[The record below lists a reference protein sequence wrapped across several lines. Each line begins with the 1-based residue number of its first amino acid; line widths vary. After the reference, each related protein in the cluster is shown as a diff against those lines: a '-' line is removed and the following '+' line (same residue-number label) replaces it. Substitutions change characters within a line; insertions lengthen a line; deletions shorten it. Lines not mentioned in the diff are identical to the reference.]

1 MKDLFGAG
9 TETTS
14 TTTEWAMSLLLNHPE
29 ALRKAQAE
37 LDALVGTS
45 RLVTVDDVPHLS
57 TELDPSN

>member
-1 MKDLFGAG
+1 
-9 TETTS
+9 
-14 TTTEWAMSLLLNHPE
+14 MSLLLNHPE

-57 TELDPSN
+57 TELDSSN